1 MSLLTY
7 APSLLAEEAELIA
20 SDLYDVVGRA
30 ESLPS
35 ERDQNFLLTTE
46 LGDRFVLKIS
56 NANEELSLLE
66 AQNQV
71 MGHLQSVIDFC
82 PQLIPTTSGREI
94 VQISTENASHYVRLV
109 TYIPGE
115 PLALTVHSSRL
126 LSDFG
131 QHLGI
136 LTKHLWPFDHVA
148 FHRDFHWDLANG
160 MKIIESHA
168 RLLQNELRKQVEEC
182 ADLFSKSLVPLLS
195 KLPRSVIH
203 GDANDYNVIVENDL
217 VVGLVDFGDM
227 IHSYTVG
234 ELAVGIAYIVLDK
247 ADPLPHAKA
256 IASGYASEWSLDEN
270 ELDALWYLVLMRL
283 CMSICLAAH
292 QQEQQPENKYLA
304 ISQLSI
310 RNSLPALMAIDPEE
324 ASDTFR
330 LVTMRHNT
338 EGERR
343 D

>member
-7 APSLLAEEAELIA
+7 APRLLAEEAELLA
-20 SDLYDVVGRA
+20 SDLYDISGQA
-30 ESLPS
+30 ASLPS

-46 LGDRFVLKIS
+46 SGARFVLKIS
-56 NANEELSLLE
+56 NANENVSLLE

-71 MGHLQSVIDFC
+71 LGHLQSAVTFC
-82 PQLIPTTSGREI
+82 PNVIPTKSGEEI
-94 VQISTENASHYVRLV
+94 VQISTEDASHYVRMV

-115 PLALTVHSSRL
+115 PLALTTHSSRL

-136 LTKHLWPFDHVA
+136 LTRHLWPFDHLA
-148 FHRDFHWDLANG
+148 FHRDFHWDLVNG
-160 MKIIESHA
+160 MKIIDSHA
-168 RLLQNELRKQVEEC
+168 HLLPPDLRKRVERC
-182 ADLFSKSLVPLLS
+182 ADLFEESLVPLLP

-203 GDANDYNVIVENDL
+203 GDANDYNVIVDNDQ

-247 ADPLPHAKA
+247 AEPLHHAKA
-256 IASGYASEWSLDEN
+256 VVSGYATEWSLDEN
-270 ELDALWYLVLMRL
+270 ELEALWCLILMRL

-292 QQEQQPENKYLA
+292 QQEQQPENVYLA

-310 RNSLPALMAIDPEE
+310 GKSLPVLMAIDPEE
-324 ASDTFR
+324 ATDLFR
-330 LVTMRHNT
+330 LAQR
-338 EGERR
+338 
-343 D
+343 

>member
-7 APSLLAEEAELIA
+7 APRLLVEEAELLA
-20 SDLYDVVGRA
+20 GDLYDVVGRA
-30 ESLPS
+30 TPLPS
-35 ERDQNFLLTTE
+35 ERDQNFLLTTHS
-46 LGDRFVLKIS
+46 GPRFVLKIS
-56 NANEELSLLE
+56 NANEQLSLLE

-71 MGHLQSVIDFC
+71 LDHLQTAVTFC
-82 PQLIPTTSGREI
+82 PNLIPTKSGKEI
-94 VQISTENASHYVRLV
+94 VQISTEDAAHYVRLV

-115 PLALTVHSSRL
+115 PLALMTHSSRL

-136 LTKHLWPFDHVA
+136 LTRHLWPFDHLA

-160 MKIIESHA
+160 MKIIDSYIH
-168 RLLQNELRKQVEEC
+168 LLPNDLRQRVERC
-182 ADLFSKSLVPLLS
+182 ADLFLKWLVPLLP

-203 GDANDYNVIVENDL
+203 GDANDYNVIVENDR

-247 ADPLPHAKA
+247 AEPLYHAKA
-256 IASGYASEWSLDEN
+256 VVSGYASEWSLDEN
-270 ELDALWYLVLMRL
+270 ELDALWSFVLMRL

-292 QQEQQPENKYLA
+292 QQEQQPENVYLA
-304 ISQLSI
+304 ISQFSI
-310 RNSLPALMAIDPEE
+310 GNSLPILMAIDPEE

-330 LVTMRHNT
+330 DVTLS
-338 EGERR
+338 
-343 D
+343 